1 MTALLR
7 AVDTLCLILT
17 RNLMG
22 NPLEKS
28 LKLYISSSG
37 LLWGMFAAILI
48 GVGVRVTISYKA
60 PQDEQ
65 TNTSQALL

>member
-1 MTALLR
+1 
-7 AVDTLCLILT
+7 
-17 RNLMG
+17 MG